1 MKACVK
7 LALLAALFLSATGQP
22 ASASSW
28 GESPLA
34 QADFGDLWSG
44 EAFETADLAGKVVL
58 VMVWG
63 DKCGYCVR
71 ALPGLASYEKIVR
84 DRGLIVVGACCKD
97 DKSNALKVS
106 EKAKVDFAIVHK
118 ATLPGSKQMRA
129 LPSFVLYDRN
139 GQIVY
144 QEERAAVD
152 QEGPSG
158 EFRTAIEN
166 ALGSS
171 IDVLIIDLGQYREKS
186 VLRFAKKA
194 RKAKGLG
201 RLLTRIDET
210 IAGGTDAEK
219 AEAER
224 LKEQVIAYG
233 QQMLARAAK
242 ERENRPH
249 RHFDMLKQI
258 AKAFRGHDI
267 GAQAD
272 AVYKPLKRDK
282 EAKKEIAAARLY
294 DELQTAPE
302 KEKKSIYKK
311 IEKKYAE
318 TRFGKRALAERKTD
332 EG

>member
-1 MKACVK
+1 MTRYIS
-7 LALLAALFLSATGQP
+7 LALLAALVIPAVAQP
-22 ASASSW
+22 ASAASW
-28 GESPLA
+28 DESPLA
-34 QADFGDLWSG
+34 RAEFGELWGGRSV
-44 EAFETADLAGKVVL
+44 ETADLAGKVVL

-84 DRGLIVVGACCKD
+84 DRGLVVVGACCKD

-118 ATLPGSKQMRA
+118 ATLPGSKRMKA

-139 GQIVY
+139 GQIAY

-152 QEGPSG
+152 KEGPSG
-158 EFRTAIEN
+158 EFRIAIEN

-171 IDVLIIDLGQYREKS
+171 IDVLIIDLGQYQEKS

-210 IAGGTDAEK
+210 IANGTDAEK

-224 LKEQVIAYG
+224 LRDQVIAYG
-233 QQMLARAAK
+233 QQMLTSAAK
-242 ERENRPH
+242 ERESRPH

-267 GAQAD
+267 GEQAD

-294 DELQTAPE
+294 EELQSAPE